1 MEEEEVFNNVNS
13 SLGAATG
20 RLCYCMRACS
30 YYSARPE
37 LSVSVSALSVPRGEW
52 PRRGGSG

>member
-1 MEEEEVFNNVNS
+1 MEEEVFNNVNS

-30 YYSARPE
+30 YYAARN
-37 LSVSVSALSVPRGEW
+37 
-52 PRRGGSG
+52 